1 MIHSLEE
8 TIAAV
13 CSPPGGAA
21 RGIVRLSG
29 PGVIDCLKRV
39 FRSEPDQRA
48 HGATRSLPEAGPLG
62 PAAQLPLPRRAT
74 VVDGSIQL
82 DGHGRRLPCELYL
95 WPAGKSYTGQMTA
108 EIHTLGSP
116 PLLEALLQRLF
127 QAGARLAEPGE
138 FTLRAF
144 LCNRID
150 LTQAEAVLG
159 VIDAATPRQF
169 QVALN
174 QLAGGLARPLRR
186 LRDCLLDLL
195 ADLEAGLDFADEDLE
210 LLGPGQIQRQLAE
223 AAETV
228 AALRDQMARRGVAS
242 PTSRVA
248 IIGWPNTGK
257 SSLFNA
263 LLGRA
268 GAIVSDQAGTTR
280 DYLTAELDLDGV
292 RVVLVDT
299 AGVEPASRLDP
310 VTGAAQAAGAE
321 QAATAQLRLLCIDS
335 TRPLNGWER
344 AELRLRQADRLIV
357 LTKCDL
363 PPGTDFQGPAVAT
376 SSLTGH
382 GLQSLWGRI
391 REAAVLASGPQADVV
406 AATARRCTHS
416 LRLAAACLDRAA
428 ALAREG
434 GADELVASEIRVAL
448 DELGQVVGAV
458 YTEDLLDRVFS
469 RFCIGK

>member
-1 MIHSLEE
+1 M
-8 TIAAV
+8 
-13 CSPPGGAA
+13 
-21 RGIVRLSG
+21 
-29 PGVIDCLKRV
+29 
-39 FRSEPDQRA
+39 
-48 HGATRSLPEAGPLG
+48 
-62 PAAQLPLPRRAT
+62 
-74 VVDGSIQL
+74 
-82 DGHGRRLPCELYL
+82 
-95 WPAGKSYTGQMTA
+95 
-108 EIHTLGSP
+108 HTLGSP